1 MMKVV
6 AQYCA
11 KEQIN
16 FDVIIM
22 ADDTTHLC
30 DASLSAV
37 KCLNTKQLFN
47 NDKTVFIQHL
57 GETYILQL
65 TQQNKLILT
74 Q

>member
-11 KEQIN
+11 KEHIN

-22 ADDTTHLC
+22 ADDAKHLC
-30 DASLSAV
+30 DAALSAV

-47 NDKTVFIQHL
+47 HEKTVLIQHL